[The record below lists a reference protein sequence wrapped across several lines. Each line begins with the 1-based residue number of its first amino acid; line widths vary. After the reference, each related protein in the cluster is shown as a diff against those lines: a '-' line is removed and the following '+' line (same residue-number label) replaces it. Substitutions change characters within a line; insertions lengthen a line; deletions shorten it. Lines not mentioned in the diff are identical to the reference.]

1 MLYIHFNF
9 LEEDISEEE
18 EEEEEVK
25 ANETGSISQ
34 KRTHSEV
41 W

>member
-9 LEEDISEEE
+9 LEEDISEE